1 MVQSR
6 TRLKSDNGGPSF
18 WSRLSFSSQFLIAA
32 GVVLFVAMAVLGT
45 WVNDQIKHSVLVTS
59 GAQGANFMNGFLE
72 PLVQDLNPDGT
83 LPLARQEQLDA
94 LFVGTALGN
103 TVVSIKIWTADGTDA
118 TVIYSTT
125 KDLIGQHFVSTDV
138 ARAAAGEVVAEYE
151 DLTSQESAYEQTL
164 DMALIEVYAPLY
176 SLKTGEVLA
185 VGEIYENADALAA
198 ELRTSQMSSWLVV
211 CLTTIFMLAVLY
223 AIVRRGSRTIARQRS
238 DLQRHVAEAREMAHQ
253 NTVLRIAADKAR
265 LDASEANEQ
274 LLARIGSDIH
284 DGPIQLLSLFMLKF
298 TNVGDSGAQS
308 TEARKPLEGILN
320 SALSELRTI
329 SSGLSLPEIEEL
341 TPRQALELAVFRH
354 EDIVGTK
361 IKTDF
366 GDLPDSLTHAT
377 KICAYR
383 VVQEGLSNATKHAP
397 GARQRVEAMVVDQW
411 LRIEVSDDGPG
422 VRRQEIAPGGH
433 GRLGL
438 AGMRNRVGALQG
450 TLEVQSEP
458 GTGTRIRVTLP
469 LEDDDR

>member
-1 MVQSR
+1 MVRSR
-6 TRLKSDNGGPSF
+6 NRLKSDDGGPSF
-18 WSRLSFSSQFLIAA
+18 WSRLSFSSQFLLAA
-32 GVVLFVAMAVLGT
+32 GAVLFVAMAVLGT
-45 WVNDQIKHSVLVTS
+45 WVNEQIKSSVLVTS
-59 GAQGANFMNGFLE
+59 GEQGANFMNGFLE
-72 PLVQDLNPDGT
+72 PLVQDINPDGT
-83 LPLARQEQLDA
+83 LPAARQQQLDA

-103 TVVSIKIWTADGTDA
+103 TVVSIKIWAVNGTDA

-151 DLTSQESAYEQTL
+151 DLISQESAYEQTL

-176 SLKTGEVLA
+176 SLETGEVLA
-185 VGEIYENADALAA
+185 VGEIYEDADVLAA
-198 ELRTSQMSSWLVV
+198 ELRTGQMSSWLVV

-253 NTVLRIAADKAR
+253 NSVLRIAADKAR
-265 LDASEANEQ
+265 LDASEGNEQ

-284 DGPIQLLSLFMLKF
+284 DGPIQMLSLFMLKF
-298 TNVGDSGAQS
+298 TRVDGNGGE
-308 TEARKPLEGILN
+308 TRKTLQGILN

-341 TPRQALELAVFRH
+341 TPKEALELAVFRH
-354 EDIVGTK
+354 EDIAGTK
-361 IKTDF
+361 VEIDF
-366 GDLPDSLTHAT
+366 GDLPDTLTHAT

-397 GARQRVEAMVVDQW
+397 GARQRVRALVLGQR
-411 LRIEVSDDGPG
+411 LRIDVSDDGPG
-422 VRRQEIAPGGH
+422 VRRPETTPGAH

-469 LEDDDR
+469 LEDGDR